1 MLAGSCPVHS
11 GSGVRSL
18 AHLCTTLQ
26 HMLQAASGAGA
37 TVPLTCWCSTQREQR
52 RWRRMPDSPPCQT
65 CSSVVY
71 RHTQGGAG
79 AESHGGQSRRA
90 PPTTQTLRHTP
101 WPTGGREGQGRTF
114 GLLPRGS
121 GVYGRLTG
129 VRRGGEPPKSG
140 GGPSCEDT
148 EVSAPREGACHTRC
162 PRVRTTQAARRW
174 RGAGAR
180 TGWEA
185 L

>member
-1 MLAGSCPVHS
+1 MHS

-129 VRRGGEPPKSG
+129 VRRGGEPRRAVGDHPAKTLKSARHAK
-140 GGPSCEDT
+140 ER
-148 EVSAPREGACHTRC
+148 ATR
-162 PRVRTTQAARRW
+162 AARECAPLRPPGDGVGLA
-174 RGAGAR
+174 RGLGGRRCRRRAQ
-180 TGWEA
+180 
-185 L
+185 